1 MGAANAHR
9 CKTARRQPGRWSRLA
24 IGAVACLAL
33 LVPTPALAA
42 TAKRPK
48 FAANATVVR
57 VDGPGRLTLKTS
69 TGTFPMRLALLDM
82 PEPGEC
88 GADEATTVLR
98 RLTTGRRARVR
109 YVLHTTT
116 PDAEGRFDAAI
127 GPRNAD
133 LTERSLAQDLLTREW
148 ALLGGRI
155 TVSEADGIALK
166 AGSEPFGP
174 RPSRGLWA
182 RCGGLAHLP
191 ANQPAPASTPANWT
205 ITPDGITTA
214 IGPIS
219 LPATL
224 APGTLPT
231 VEALRPDHRIETAV
245 IDTAVCRARI
255 PSLGLVAYTNTM
267 GAATCENG
275 ELFAFSTY
283 GPGAATTNT
292 GLRIGSPITDAPKL
306 FPRLAK
312 TLRGQV
318 PSDDRI
324 PLAGYAPAIW
334 TWTTQALPNE
344 RTRTIAALATR
355 TTDFPS

>member
-1 MGAANAHR
+1 M
-9 CKTARRQPGRWSRLA
+9 
-24 IGAVACLAL
+24 
-33 LVPTPALAA
+33 
-42 TAKRPK
+42 
-48 FAANATVVR
+48 
-57 VDGPGRLTLKTS
+57 
-69 TGTFPMRLALLDM
+69 
-82 PEPGEC
+82 
-88 GADEATTVLR
+88 LR

-148 ALLGGRI
+148 ALLGRRI
-155 TVSEADGIALK
+155 TVSEADDISLQ

-191 ANQPAPASTPANWT
+191 ANQPAPASTPASWT

-231 VEALRPDHRIETAV
+231 VEALRPTHRIETAV
-245 IDTAVCRARI
+245 IDAAVCPRANPEPR
-255 PSLGLVAYTNTM
+255 
-267 GAATCENG
+267 
-275 ELFAFSTY
+275 
-283 GPGAATTNT
+283 T
-292 GLRIGSPITDAPKL
+292 GRLREHHGRRDL
-306 FPRLAK
+306 RERR
-312 TLRGQV
+312 TLRLRHVRPGRSHHQHR
-318 PSDDRI
+318 PSDR
-324 PLAGYAPAIW
+324 
-334 TWTTQALPNE
+334 
-344 RTRTIAALATR
+344 
-355 TTDFPS
+355 